1 MIYTSYFAKLRKIP
15 SNIISIAICAKSPD
29 WYKGLEYKKLAP
41 KYDFFMKWK
50 KNHDNNYYI
59 KCFYEQVLSNLDPKD
74 LVAYLYQLS
83 DGKDIVLICYEKP
96 GDFCHRHLVADW
108 LNKNGYAIYGTRPC
122 SPYRKDK
129 FAYTSKGDEMY
140 AIYLP
145 DENDSSNTLPDTVTI
160 PVSEKI
166 SQVFFNGNSLEFT
179 QNDDSITVNTG
190 AHHQTE
196 IAYVFTLKKS

>member
-29 WYKGLEYKKLAP
+29 WYKGQEYKKLAP

-50 KNHDNNYYI
+50 KNHNNNYYI

-83 DGKDIVLICYEKP
+83 DGKDIVLVCYEKP

-108 LNKNGYAIYGTRPC
+108 LNKNGYEV
-122 SPYRKDK
+122 K
-129 FAYTSKGDEMY
+129 EW
-140 AIYLP
+140 
-145 DENDSSNTLPDTVTI
+145 E
-160 PVSEKI
+160 E
-166 SQVFFNGNSLEFT
+166 
-179 QNDDSITVNTG
+179 
-190 AHHQTE
+190 
-196 IAYVFTLKKS
+196 